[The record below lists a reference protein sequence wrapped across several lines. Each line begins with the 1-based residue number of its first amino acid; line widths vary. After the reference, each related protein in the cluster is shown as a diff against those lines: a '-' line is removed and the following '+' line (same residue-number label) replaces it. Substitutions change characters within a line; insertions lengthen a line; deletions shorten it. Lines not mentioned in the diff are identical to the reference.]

1 MSLPPDSRTGCSTYN
16 GLLTCMPADET
27 QFLATKY
34 VGAFPPVGYGPNL
47 VQVIGHCDVE
57 VCLVLKNFRSH
68 TPSVG

>member
-1 MSLPPDSRTGCSTYN
+1 
-16 GLLTCMPADET
+16 MPADET

-57 VCLVLKNFRSH
+57 VCLVLKKCRSH
-68 TPSVG
+68 TPSVGRNPSTALAKLGMSI